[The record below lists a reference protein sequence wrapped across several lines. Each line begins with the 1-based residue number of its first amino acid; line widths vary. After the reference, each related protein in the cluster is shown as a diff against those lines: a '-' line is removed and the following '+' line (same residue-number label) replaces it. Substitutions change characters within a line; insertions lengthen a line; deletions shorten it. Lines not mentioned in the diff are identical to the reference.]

1 MQRSGLLGEFDFT
14 LDAKNR
20 VAVPARFRP
29 TFAEGIVVT
38 RGFDHCLSAFSPEG
52 FERYVAERLNDLST
66 MSSKGRQ
73 IMRYISANAAS
84 EHLDGQGRVKLPNG
98 LLAFAAIS
106 KDVTIIGVQDHVEIW
121 DRATWAAYRKEMEEG
136 ADATADELA
145 LS

>member
-1 MQRSGLLGEFDFT
+1 MQRSGLLGEFEFT

-20 VAVPARFRP
+20 VAIPARFRAA
-29 TFAEGIVVT
+29 FAEGIFVT
-38 RGFDHCLSAFSPEG
+38 RGFDHCLSAFSPE
-52 FERYVAERLNDLST
+52 EWELYVAERMSDLPA

-73 IMRYISANAAS
+73 IMRFLSANAVS
-84 EHLDGQGRVKLPNG
+84 EQLDGQGRVKLPNG
-98 LLAFAAIS
+98 LLEFAAIS

-121 DRATWAAYRKEMEEG
+121 DRTTWAAYRKQMEEG